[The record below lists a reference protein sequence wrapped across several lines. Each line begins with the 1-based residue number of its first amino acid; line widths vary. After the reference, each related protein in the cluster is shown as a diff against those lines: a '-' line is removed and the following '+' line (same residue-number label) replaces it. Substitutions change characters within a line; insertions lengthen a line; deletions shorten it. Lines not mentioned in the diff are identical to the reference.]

1 MKRLMKEEI
10 PEHDRRRYGVA
21 LLSILDQLRSDPE
34 TLAKIRQRAAENER
48 GHEG

>member
-48 GHEG
+48 GRT